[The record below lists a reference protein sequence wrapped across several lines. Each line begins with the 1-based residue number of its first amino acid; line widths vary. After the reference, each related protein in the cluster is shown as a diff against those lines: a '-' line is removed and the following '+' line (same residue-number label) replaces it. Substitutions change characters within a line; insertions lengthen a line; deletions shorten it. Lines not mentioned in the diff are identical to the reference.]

1 MTFRTFFPVA
11 NSLFRAL
18 RLVVAGLALV
28 VLGRAHFPFSYSAAE
43 SIGLVQ
49 AAVHP
54 GFGSVTGAEV
64 PLVRTEFD
72 YLRLQPF
79 VEGHSWHYRGTIS
92 NTRVT
97 QPAELRV
104 EVLSVRREGEGAN
117 ERVDYTLRHTVT
129 FGTVS
134 AVTTLTGV
142 VDRDGDRVLTTTTSS
157 TSRTFPTLERSFLA
171 GGLLGMPR
179 RLRENPYEST
189 GYRVS
194 YARMAETVGGRLTE
208 GLGSEMQVSE
218 GRLGSVTIA
227 EGTFE
232 TLAVT
237 QKLIHGTP
245 LVAPTLREDGSV
257 FSFNSFIS
265 RPPDISIVSHYATGV
280 GPVRI
285 AWTQT
290 EVQREPVRGTL
301 ELVATNFPI
310 EPRPIRQPQI
320 VTNPMPQALE
330 PGVTL
335 VLIAEVIGV
344 RPPEYRSF
352 VAASESEIADAAGTQ
367 YRWATPRGVRW
378 TTSPNFWLQPVAAT
392 DAGLYR
398 LDVVTPY
405 GIAEGA
411 PTLVTVTPRATASRL
426 TNVASRAPA
435 GAAAGPII
443 AGIVLNPGASGSATT
458 RRLLFRAVG
467 PALRAFGLDEAEP
480 DPTLVVFDA
489 ANREIARCDNWD
501 SSPVVAAQVGA
512 AVAGLGT
519 FPLLAGSRDAA
530 LVLDLAPG
538 AYTAHLLGTAAEAPA
553 VGLIEIYDAS
563 GGASGPRIGN
573 LSTRCFLGANGE
585 ILIPGIVVTQ
595 GSARLLVRA
604 LGPALARL
612 GVADALPDPEIAL
625 YSGDTLIAAND
636 DWYSATAS
644 ISNSYALVHSVSQ
657 LAGASLFAGSSR
669 DAAMVVT
676 VPAGSYTLHV
686 RSQNPKQSGAVVAEV
701 FLLNP

>member
-1 MTFRTFFPVA
+1 M
-11 NSLFRAL
+11 
-18 RLVVAGLALV
+18 

-54 GFGSVTGAEV
+54 GFGSVTGAEG

-265 RPPDISIVSHYATGV
+265 RPPDISIVSHYAMEV

-285 AWTQT
+285 DWTQT
-290 EVQREPVRGTL
+290 EVLREPVSGTL
-301 ELVATNFPI
+301 QLVATNFPLI
-310 EPRPIRQPQI
+310 PRPMRQPQI

-335 VLIAEVIGV
+335 VLISEVIGV

-352 VAASESEIADAAGTQ
+352 VAASESEIADTAGTQ

-378 TTSPNFWLQPVAAT
+378 TTSPNFWLQPVTSA

-398 LDVVTPY
+398 MDVVTPN

-644 ISNSYALVHSVSQ
+644 ISNSYALVHSASQ